1 MMLQILNLRIYTQSC
16 FGVYLAIE
24 EVTNSLR
31 YFYIVLDDKKT
42 AWCFTNLKFA
52 KSQAKEHKSLIYFS
66 KKRLPAEVEKIKGAC
81 NESVKTPTGQFTT
94 SLDANKFD
102 KGE

>member
-1 MMLQILNLRIYTQSC
+1 M
-16 FGVYLAIE
+16 
-24 EVTNSLR
+24 R

-81 NESVKTPTGQFTT
+81 NESVKTPTGQFTS

-102 KGE
+102 KGDEVV

>member
-1 MMLQILNLRIYTQSC
+1 M
-16 FGVYLAIE
+16 
-24 EVTNSLR
+24 R

-42 AWCFTNLKFA
+42 ACCFTKLKFA

-81 NESVKTPTGQFTT
+81 NESVKTPTGQFTS

>member
-1 MMLQILNLRIYTQSC
+1 M
-16 FGVYLAIE
+16 
-24 EVTNSLR
+24 R
-31 YFYIVLDDKKT
+31 YYYIVSKDNKT
-42 AWCFTNLKFA
+42 ALCFTNLKFA

-81 NESVKTPTGQFTT
+81 NESVKTPSGHFTS